1 MTRRIPAALV
11 LLVLLGGCSSP
22 NGPAE
27 TTDTATTPN
36 PNATELESLQQRAE
50 QGDGIAQSDLGLLY
64 DIGQGV
70 PQDDVQAVAWY
81 RKAAEQGQWQA
92 QSNLGEMYENG
103 RGVPQDDVQAVAW
116 YRKAAEQGHVRP
128 QHSLA
133 SMYANG
139 EGVPQD
145 DVEAHK
151 WYNLAASRTLVPT
164 SQKRYAELRDLTAK
178 RMTPQQIAEAQGLAR
193 EWQAAF
199 EKRQPD

>member
-1 MTRRIPAALV
+1 MH
-11 LLVLLGGCSSP
+11 
-22 NGPAE
+22 
-27 TTDTATTPN
+27 
-36 PNATELESLQQRAE
+36 QRP
-50 QGDGIAQSDLGLLY
+50 L
-64 DIGQGV
+64 
-70 PQDDVQAVAWY
+70 PQC

-103 RGVPQDDVQAVAW
+103 RGVPQDYVQAVAW
-116 YRKAAEQGHVRP
+116 YRKAAEQGYVRP

-145 DVEAHK
+145 YVAAHK
-151 WYNLAASRTLVPT
+151 WYILAASRTLVPT

-178 RMTPQQIAEAQGLAR
+178 RMTPQQIAEAQRLAN

-199 EKRQPD
+199 EKRQAE